1 MSVLITAEV
10 RGQTEQG
17 YDHMLATLAPQLKRA
32 PGLVLHGT
40 HATEDGWRVIEVW
53 ESKAQ
58 SDHFFATFVAPHL
71 PPGLRPKRTVQPL
84 HNVVLPALPGIVGR
98 A

>member
-1 MSVLITAEV
+1 MSVLIIAEN
-10 RGQTEQG
+10 RGQTAQG
-17 YDHMLATLAPQLKRA
+17 YDSMLAVLAPHLKQA
-32 PGLVLHGT
+32 PGLVLHSS

-58 SDHFFATFVAPHL
+58 ADHFFATFVAPQL
-71 PPGLRPKRTVQPL
+71 PPGIRPKRSVQSL
-84 HNVVLPALPGIVGR
+84 HSVVLPAVAGAGSV